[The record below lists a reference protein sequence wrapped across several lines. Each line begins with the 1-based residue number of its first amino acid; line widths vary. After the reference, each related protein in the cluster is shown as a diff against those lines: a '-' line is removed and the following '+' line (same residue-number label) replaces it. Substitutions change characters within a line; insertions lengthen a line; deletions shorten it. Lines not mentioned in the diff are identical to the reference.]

1 MATPVLGPGDLAPDF
16 ALRTHTG
23 EEWKLSKALEQGPV
37 VLFFYPKDDTPVCI
51 VEACGFRDMHAAFLG
66 HGAQVVGV
74 SRDSVA
80 SHESFARR
88 YELPFTLLSD
98 PDGGVRQLFGVK
110 KTLGFMDGRVTFV
123 IDKQQRIRHYFRSAL
138 NAKAH
143 VEQALD
149 TLRSLRA
156 TA

>member
-1 MATPVLGPGDLAPDF
+1 MAHAELGSGDLAPDF
-16 ALRTHTG
+16 ALRSHTG

-98 PDGGVRQLFGVK
+98 PDGKLRQLFGVK

-123 IDKQQRIRHYFRSAL
+123 IDKDRRIRHMFRSAL

-143 VEQALD
+143 VEQALA
-149 TLRSLRA
+149 TLRSLQA
-156 TA
+156 SA